1 MEHKITLLQGDG
13 IGPEVSDAAR
23 MCVDA
28 LGEECN
34 FSVYWDVQ
42 PAGFGAMK
50 KYGSLLPEETLDS
63 IRRNKVALKGPI
75 TTPIGG
81 GFRSINV
88 ELRQKLDLFAN
99 VRPIRT
105 FEGTTSR
112 YPNIDIVIIRENTED
127 LYAGIEFEKGSK
139 EAKDLI
145 RFVKL
150 KAGKEVRED
159 SALAI
164 KPISSFASRRIARFA
179 FEYAKA
185 KKRKRITAVHKANIM
200 KYTDGLFLK
209 SAQEMAARNKNIKFD
224 SKIVDDMCMQL
235 VVKPEDYDMLLCPNL
250 YGDILSDLCA
260 GLVGGLG
267 MAPGGNIGKSSAV
280 FEPVHGSA
288 PTHAGKND
296 VNPTACILASV
307 MMLDYI
313 GEHKAATKLEG
324 AVAKVIKE
332 GRRVTY
338 DIARGRAVG
347 TKEMTLEILKE
358 ISK

>member
-1 MEHKITLLQGDG
+1 MEYDITLLQGDG
-13 IGPEVSDAAR
+13 IGPEVTQAAR

-28 LGEECN
+28 VGEAN
-34 FSVYWDVQ
+34 GFSVYWDVQ
-42 PAGFGAMK
+42 PAGDDAVK
-50 KYGSLLPEETLDS
+50 KYGSLLPEQTLDS
-63 IRRNKVALKGPI
+63 IRKNRIALKGPI
-75 TTPIGG
+75 TTPVGG

-105 FEGTTSR
+105 FEGTRSR
-112 YPNIDIVIIRENTED
+112 YSNIDLVIIRENTED
-127 LYAGIEFEKGSK
+127 LYAGIEFKEGSK
-139 EAKDLI
+139 DAKDLI

-150 KAGKEVRED
+150 KACKEVRKD

-164 KPISSFASRRIARFA
+164 KPISSFASRRIAKYA

-185 KKRKRITAVHKANIM
+185 KGRKKITAVHKANIM

-209 SAQEMAARNKNIKFD
+209 SAQSLARNYKSIEFE

-235 VVKPEDYDMLLCPNL
+235 VVKPDKYDMLLCPNL

-267 MAPGGNIGKSSAV
+267 MAPGGNIGKSAAI

-288 PTHAGKND
+288 PKHAGKND
-296 VNPTACILASV
+296 VNPVACILAAA
-307 MMLDYI
+307 MMLGHI
-313 GEHKAATKLEG
+313 GEHKAQFELES

-332 GRRVTY
+332 GRKVTY
-338 DIARGRAVG
+338 DLARGKAVG
-347 TKEMTLEILKE
+347 TNEMAVEILKK
-358 ISK
+358 IPK